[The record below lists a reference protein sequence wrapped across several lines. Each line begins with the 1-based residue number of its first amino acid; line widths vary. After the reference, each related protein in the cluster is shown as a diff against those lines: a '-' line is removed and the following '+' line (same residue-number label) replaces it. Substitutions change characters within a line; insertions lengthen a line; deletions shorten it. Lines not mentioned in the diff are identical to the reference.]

1 MEMELNSF
9 SSIPI
14 EQSIRNAVSELQEQL
29 IRIDEKLQMVVS
41 PEDFQN
47 LLNVRQFAQKA
58 IANANEHEIKYALK
72 SIKEAK
78 L

>member
-14 EQSIRNAVSELQEQL
+14 DQSIRNAVSELQEQL
-29 IRIDEKLQMVVS
+29 IRIDEKLQMVIS

-47 LLNVRQFAQKA
+47 LLNVKQFAQKA

>member
-14 EQSIRNAVSELQEQL
+14 DQSIRNAVSELQEQL

>member
-29 IRIDEKLQMVVS
+29 IRIDEKLQMVIS

-47 LLNVRQFAQKA
+47 LLNVKQFAQKA

>member
-14 EQSIRNAVSELQEQL
+14 DQSIRNAVSELQEQL
-29 IRIDEKLQMVVS
+29 IRIDEKLQMVIS